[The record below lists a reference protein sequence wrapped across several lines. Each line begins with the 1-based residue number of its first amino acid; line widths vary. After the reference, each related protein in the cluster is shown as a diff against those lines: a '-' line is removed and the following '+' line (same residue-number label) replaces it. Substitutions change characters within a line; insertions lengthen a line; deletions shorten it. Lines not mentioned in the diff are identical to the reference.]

1 MVVVRRFSFEVLDSW
16 LVARR
21 SSLRSFS
28 VRRSSP
34 MAPLSSCV
42 VAAMCQ
48 CVFFFFCRS
57 IALVS
62 RMTVMNLNS
71 VEKAYLHLSVALLCN
86 SFVTVKNTFD
96 TTFFLFLCFSTVPG
110 NWSSW
115 GDWSPCSKTC
125 GNGTITRTRTCDNP
139 APAYGG
145 TDCVGAAN
153 MTKDCLDQ
161 LCPGQLASFDLSLQL
176 KDRDKLT
183 SDALRKETLSFYRAR
198 NQSNMCHPLKK
209 T

>member
-1 MVVVRRFSFEVLDSW
+1 
-16 LVARR
+16 
-21 SSLRSFS
+21 
-28 VRRSSP
+28 
-34 MAPLSSCV
+34 
-42 VAAMCQ
+42 
-48 CVFFFFCRS
+48 
-57 IALVS
+57 
-62 RMTVMNLNS
+62 MNLNS

-209 T
+209 NMNRENEKEFFYFFLQSALLYFNPLQCLTKKENVAAFSAQQQSVL